1 MTETIITTIVLT
13 LLVGVLVAIMVN
25 EYRGVLKWRRTQ
37 LLEIRKKQADLEFK
51 LLNIDTKLDKVLN
64 KVNDRAYS

>member
-1 MTETIITTIVLT
+1 MNETIFVTIVLT
-13 LLVGVLVAIMVN
+13 IIAMSIVAMIVS

-51 LLNIDTKLDKVLN
+51 LLNIDTKLDK
-64 KVNDRAYS
+64 

>member
-1 MTETIITTIVLT
+1 MT
-13 LLVGVLVAIMVN
+13 LLVGVLVAVMVN

>member
-1 MTETIITTIVLT
+1 MTEEMITTILMT
-13 LLVGVLVAIMVN
+13 LIVSATILVCVN

>member
-1 MTETIITTIVLT
+1 MNETIFVTIVLT
-13 LLVGVLVAIMVN
+13 IIAMSIVAMIVS

-37 LLEIRKKQADLEFK
+37 LLEIRKKQADLEFT

-64 KVNDRAYS
+64 KVNDRTYS

>member
-1 MTETIITTIVLT
+1 MTETIMTTILMT
-13 LLVGVLVAIMVN
+13 LLVGVTVALMVN

>member
-1 MTETIITTIVLT
+1 MNETIFVTIVLT
-13 LLVGVLVAIMVN
+13 IIAMSIVAMIVS
-25 EYRGVLKWRRTQ
+25 EYRGVLKCRRTQ

>member
-13 LLVGVLVAIMVN
+13 LLVGVLVAVMVN

>member
-1 MTETIITTIVLT
+1 MNETIFVTIVLT
-13 LLVGVLVAIMVN
+13 IIAMSIVAMIVS

-64 KVNDRAYS
+64 KVNDRTYS

>member
-1 MTETIITTIVLT
+1 MNETIFVTIVLT
-13 LLVGVLVAIMVN
+13 IIAMSIVAMIVS
-25 EYRGVLKWRRTQ
+25 EDRRVLKWRRTN

-64 KVNDRAYS
+64 KVNDRTYS

>member
-1 MTETIITTIVLT
+1 MNETIFVTIVLT
-13 LLVGVLVAIMVN
+13 IIAMSIVAMIVS

-64 KVNDRAYS
+64 KLNDRAYS

>member
-1 MTETIITTIVLT
+1 MTETVITTIVLT
-13 LLVGVLVAIMVN
+13 LLVGVLVAVMVN

>member
-1 MTETIITTIVLT
+1 MTETIITTVIMT
-13 LLVGVLVAIMVN
+13 LLIGVTVAVVVN